1 MSAEP
6 VQVDDPNDP
15 EVILRD
21 LPERERGQF
30 LHQYH
35 EAVDAAH
42 DPAGYRQ
49 LRRLLHAWRLTV
61 IATSRPGYYEA
72 IDAVR
77 SGNART
83 VPADEAIPLW
93 QERLTA
99 ARAQRQ

>member
-6 VQVDDPNDP
+6 VHVEDPEDP

-21 LPERERGQF
+21 LAERERAQF
-30 LHQYH
+30 LRQYH

-61 IATSRPGYYEA
+61 TAARQPGYYEA
-72 IDAVR
+72 LDR
-77 SGNART
+77 GRNRT
-83 VPADEAIPLW
+83 GRPTPAEETIPGW
-93 QERLTA
+93 QERRA
-99 ARAQRQ
+99 AAAA